1 MDKGSA
7 TIGGGKVWDPLTGRK
22 DASHARKEL
31 LHGHGACS
39 FQALRSTTGAFFLS
53 ANVLF

>member
-7 TIGGGKVWDPLTGRK
+7 TIGGGKAWDPLTGRK

-31 LHGHGACS
+31 LHRHDACS
-39 FQALRSTTGAFFLS
+39 FQVTRSTTGAFFLS
-53 ANVLF
+53 VNVLF